1 MSNIATAEFVIVFL
15 IFLRILAVFLASP
28 IFSNQAIPVLAKVF
42 LSMVISYIVYLT
54 VDFPDMHLRT
64 DIISIALYGTK
75 EMITGL
81 TIGFAL
87 NFVFYAVSSA
97 GVLIGF
103 DMGLAMATVFNP
115 MEESNDNIISQSLY
129 FLAMLVFLMINGH
142 HYIIT
147 SVVSSFK
154 VIPLGKFTINLPVY
168 TMLVKYSAAVFVI
181 AVKIAAPIMVSFFLI
196 HIGEGIIARVIPQMN
211 VFFVAQP
218 LTIGLGFFLLILVIP
233 IYTYFFKYLLQ
244 GFESNL
250 LQLIKLMGA

>member
-1 MSNIATAEFVIVFL
+1 MSNFTAAEFVTIFL

-42 LSMVISYIVYLT
+42 LSMVISYMVFLT
-54 VDFPDMHLRT
+54 VDFTDMHIRT
-64 DIISIALYGTK
+64 DIISIALYGIK

-81 TIGFAL
+81 TIGFTL

-115 MEESNDNIISQSLY
+115 MEESNDNIISQLLY
-129 FLAMLVFLMINGH
+129 FLAMLVFLFINGH

-154 VIPLGKFTINLPVY
+154 VIPLGKFSINLPVY

-181 AVKIAAPIMVSFFLI
+181 AIKIAAPIMVSFFLI

-250 LQLIKLMGA
+250 LTLIKLMGA